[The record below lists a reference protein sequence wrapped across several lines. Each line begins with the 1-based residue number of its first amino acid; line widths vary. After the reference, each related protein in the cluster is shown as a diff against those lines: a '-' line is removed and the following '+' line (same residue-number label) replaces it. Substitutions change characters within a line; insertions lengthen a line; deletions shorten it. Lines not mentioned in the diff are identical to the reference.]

1 MTFVIKQI
9 ILRCENNRTYIPQQM
24 KQINRQILRI
34 ALPSIVSNITVP
46 LLGLVDVAIVG
57 HMGDAVYIGAIAVGS
72 MIFNVIYWI
81 FGFLRM
87 GTSGMTSQSFGR
99 RDLADVV
106 RLLLRSLTVA
116 LVVAALIIL
125 FRHPLLSLALAVVS
139 PSSDITVFVHTY
151 FICLALTVKV

>member
-1 MTFVIKQI
+1 
-9 ILRCENNRTYIPQQM
+9 M
-24 KQINRQILRI
+24 KHIDRQILNI

-99 RDLADVV
+99 RDLPEVV
-106 RLLLRSLTVA
+106 RLLLRSLAVGLAVA
-116 LVVAALIIL
+116 VMIIL
-125 FRHPLLSLALAVVS
+125 FRRPL
-139 PSSDITVFVHTY
+139 
-151 FICLALTVKV
+151 

>member
-1 MTFVIKQI
+1 MRRLAFVFKQI
-9 ILRCENNRTYIPQQM
+9 ILRSENNNIYTVNQM
-24 KQINRQILRI
+24 NQINRQILRI

-46 LLGLVDVAIVG
+46 LLGLVDVTIVG

-99 RDLADVV
+99 RDLPDVV

-116 LVVAALIIL
+116 LVVAALYNS
-125 FRHPLLSLALAVVS
+125 F
-139 PSSDITVFVHTY
+139 PSSAFEPCAQGYRSV
-151 FICLALTVKV
+151 A